1 MRSKIFIAF
10 FAMSLSCLSA
20 CSQQAE
26 KQDSVETK
34 NVKIENKM
42 KIEIWSD
49 IMCPFC
55 YIGKRNFEMAM
66 SQFASKEQIEIE
78 WKSFQLDPTIPEVP
92 KYQDDMYMFVA
103 HRKGL
108 SYEQSKKMHQDLI
121 QYAKNAGLE
130 YNFDKA
136 LVTNSLKAHRLIQF
150 AKTKGLGEKAEEG
163 LFYAYFTQGRN
174 LSDVATLIDLGKE
187 IGLTETEVNEALTNS
202 LYVQKVESD
211 TREAQTLGARGVP
224 FFVINRKYAIAGAQ
238 QPNEILKTL
247 EKAFA
252 EWKKENPDALT
263 VQEGQSCTPTGEC
276 K

>member
-1 MRSKIFIAF
+1 MRSKIFIAVF
-10 FAMSLSCLSA
+10 VMGCLSA
-20 CSQQAE
+20 CGQQAE
-26 KQDSVETK
+26 KRASIKTK
-34 NVKIENKM
+34 NGTMENKM

-55 YIGKRNFEMAM
+55 YIGKRNFETALA
-66 SQFASKEQIEIE
+66 QFPGKEQIEIE

-103 HRKGL
+103 DRKGL

-121 QYAKNAGLE
+121 QYAKSAGLE

-136 LVTNSLKAHRLIQF
+136 LVTNSLKGHRLIQF
-150 AKTKGLGEKAEEG
+150 AKTKGLGEKAEEH

-174 LSDVATLIDLGKE
+174 LSDVTTLIELGKE
-187 IGLTETEVNEALTNS
+187 IGLTEIEVNEALTHS

-211 TREAQTLGARGVP
+211 TKEAQTLGARGVP
-224 FFVINRKYAIAGAQ
+224 FFVINRRYAIAGAQ
-238 QPNEILKTL
+238 QPNDILKTI

-252 EWKKENPDALT
+252 EWQKDNPDALKI
-263 VQEGQSCTPTGEC
+263 QDGQICEPNGDC